1 MNFWSAMVAIVAI
14 VAFSAMRIAR
24 YHAGLGDPPSRLRGV
39 VSETLPPVRETE
51 LRREI
56 DKLHQRVAVLERGRL
71 RVVCNLEPDEAEVR
85 LTAEPRELLLT
96 NAHPRIAGAVVVVPG
111 ECFAVLRM

>member
-39 VSETLPPVRETE
+39 VSETLPPVREAE
-51 LRREI
+51 LRRDIE
-56 DKLHQRVAVLERGRL
+56 KLHQRVAVLERIATEDRHSQSVAAEIERL
-71 RVVCNLEPDEAEVR
+71 RDS
-85 LTAEPRELLLT
+85 
-96 NAHPRIAGAVVVVPG
+96 
-111 ECFAVLRM
+111 